1 MAVGSYVGLAEAA
14 DGPAHDGS
22 SPVRVTYLQYGIA
35 FAVELPVGSAFCAD
49 PQLDCIFGTGGGI
62 AGRLG
67 LRLPGPWYLGAAYEL
82 SKHDS
87 TKIYRLGILQQLRA
101 EGRYYV
107 FEGRDVAPFAGL
119 GVGVSGYG
127 NEWAVS
133 TSGPIASASL
143 GVEYQ
148 IAMGPTVGLV
158 ASYRVLG
165 WDPWEAGEV
174 RRGPGLAQMFGF
186 ELTLE
191 ARDPL

>member
-1 MAVGSYVGLAEAA
+1 MSAQPVLSRRSLGLRPNLFGPLPWAAWAVGMAGMAVGSYVGSAEAA
-14 DGPAHDGS
+14 DAPAHDGA

-127 NEWAVS
+127 NEWAV
-133 TSGPIASASL
+133 
-143 GVEYQ
+143 
-148 IAMGPTVGLV
+148 
-158 ASYRVLG
+158 
-165 WDPWEAGEV
+165 
-174 RRGPGLAQMFGF
+174 
-186 ELTLE
+186 
-191 ARDPL
+191 